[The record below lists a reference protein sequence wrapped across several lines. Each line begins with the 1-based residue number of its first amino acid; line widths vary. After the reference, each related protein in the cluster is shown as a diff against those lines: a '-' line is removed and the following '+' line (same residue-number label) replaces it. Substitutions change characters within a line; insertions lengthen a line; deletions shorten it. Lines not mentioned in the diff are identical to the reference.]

1 MAVRAARRRVLG
13 SACLAAVALL
23 GAACVPEPRPGSV
36 DVAGDSLTIQAFY
49 NGGFGEG
56 APSDLD
62 VIADNGWTVAEAQ
75 RRVAAN
81 AAAGRPSVLVV
92 ALATNDAHP
101 WRGGWTSS
109 DVTGFRRM
117 MSTPHPSACVVLVLP
132 GWGAGA
138 SIEHGYHMNLAR
150 SSLRRLATERPRTV
164 VADWLAVVQA
174 HPEYLRSDGIHL
186 SGLAAWHARSALY
199 WQGVAACPAA

>member
-1 MAVRAARRRVLG
+1 MPRRRRCFVGAL
-13 SACLAAVALL
+13 CLATVALA

-62 VIADNGWTVAEAQ
+62 VIADNGWTVGNAQ
-75 RRVAAN
+75 RRVDAN
-81 AAAGRPSVLVV
+81 ILAGRPSVLVV
-92 ALATNDAHP
+92 AFATNDAHP
-101 WRGGWTSS
+101 WHGGWTSS
-109 DVTGFRRM
+109 DVAAFRRM
-117 MSTPHPSACVVLVLP
+117 MSAPHPSACVVLVLP

-138 SIEHGYHMNLAR
+138 SIEHGYHMHQARSALSRLAR
-150 SSLRRLATERPRTV
+150 ERPRTV
-164 VADWLAVVQA
+164 VVDWLPVLQA
-174 HPEYLRSDGIHL
+174 HPEYLRPDGIHL

-199 WQGVAACPAA
+199 WQGVAGCPAA